1 MSQDFDV
8 IVIGGGHAG
17 TEAAAAAARL
27 GARTALLTMDAAK
40 VGEMSCNPAIGGV
53 GKGTLVREVDALDG
67 VMGRAID
74 RAGIHYKMLNRS
86 KGPAVWGPR
95 AQADRR
101 LYREAI
107 QSILSEYPHLTIL
120 EDEAS
125 SLIIRSGVIYG
136 VQGRNGDY
144 LAPAIVLTSGTF
156 LNGVIH
162 IGHEQRPAG
171 RLGEAPSV
179 GLSTSLQ
186 SANFSLGRLK
196 TGTPPRLDGRTI
208 NWDALEKQEGDPCPT
223 PFSYLTNVISLPQ
236 ISCAITRTTS
246 KTHDLVREYLHENP
260 LYAGKIQGRGPRYCP
275 SLEDKIV
282 RFSDKESHQIF
293 LEPEGLDDPT
303 VYPNGISTSFGL
315 EIQEKLIHSIPGLEE
330 AIILRPAYAV
340 EYDYIDP
347 RELRPT
353 LETKKVRGLYLAG
366 QINGTTGYEEAA
378 AQGII
383 AGSNAALNR
392 HSERF
397 TLTRAEALTGVM
409 IDDLTLQGAPEP
421 YRMFTSR
428 SEYRLSIRADN
439 ADRRLTQLGKSIGLV
454 GDARWQHFSSSQH
467 DRETA
472 MSLLLS
478 RHFSPNELE
487 LHGVHLNKDGIRRS
501 GLDLLAYDSV
511 SENLMQTLYPG
522 YESLRPTTKEALF
535 IDAKYKGYL
544 DRQLM
549 DIERFKKD
557 EHLVLPDNINYHDIP
572 SLSNEMKEKLS
583 KARPSNFG
591 SATRVPGITPAALAA
606 LLAYLRHNKKA
617 A

>member
-1 MSQDFDV
+1 MNQDFDV

-27 GARTALLTMDAAK
+27 GARTALLTMDASK

-53 GKGTLVREVDALDG
+53 GKGTLVKEVDALDG

-95 AQADRR
+95 AQADRK
-101 LYREAI
+101 LYREAV
-107 QSILSEYPHLTIL
+107 QSILNEFSNLQII

-125 SLIIRSGVIYG
+125 ELIIRSGSIQG
-136 VQGRNGDY
+136 VRGKHEY
-144 LAPAIVLTSGTF
+144 LAPALVLTSGTF

-171 RLGEAPSV
+171 RLGEAPST
-179 GLSTSLQ
+179 GLSESLRE
-186 SANFSLGRLK
+186 ADFALGRLK

-208 NWDALEKQEGDPCPT
+208 NWSILEQQPGDDHPT
-223 PFSYLTNVISLPQ
+223 PFSYLTRDITLPQ
-236 ISCAITRTTS
+236 IACAITRTTAL
-246 KTHDLVREYLHENP
+246 THALVREHLHENP

-303 VYPNGISTSFGL
+303 VYPNGISTSFGV

-347 RELRPT
+347 RELKPT
-353 LETKKVRGLYLAG
+353 LETKKIRGLYLAG

-383 AGSNAALNR
+383 AGSNAALSR
-392 HSERF
+392 HSECF

-428 SEYRLSIRADN
+428 SEYRLSLRADN
-439 ADRRLTQLGKSIGLV
+439 ADRRLTALGRAVGLIGNT
-454 GDARWQHFSSSQH
+454 RWNAFSNSQ
-467 DRETA
+467 REYEQGQA
-472 MSLLLS
+472 LLTS
-478 RHFSPNELE
+478 RLYSPNELDGFG
-487 LHGVHLNKDGIRRS
+487 LHLNKDGIRRS
-501 GLDLLAYDSV
+501 GLDLLAYEAIDEQVMEQLYSGYQ
-511 SENLMQTLYPG
+511 NLTP
-522 YESLRPTTKEALF
+522 PIKEALY

-544 DRQLM
+544 DRQSI
-549 DIERFKKD
+549 DIDRFKKD
-557 EHLVLPDNINYHDIP
+557 EHLILPSDLNYHAIP

-583 KARPSNFG
+583 KAMPTSFG
-591 SATRVPGITPAALAA
+591 SASRVPGITPAALVA
-606 LLAYLRHNKKA
+606 LLAHLRHHKNA